1 MSSSDSE
8 FSYDAELVAL
18 KRRIRFWQR
27 YLRYVESGMLDLD
40 ERVESY
46 IDCVD
51 RTVQFLA
58 HLSSRSHIESL
69 KSPSAVA
76 EGDSD
81 EDDDDDTDE
90 ESPRRPKPRQV
101 RHCGFIMKTTRKR
114 ARRL

>member
-8 FSYDAELVAL
+8 FSYDTELVAL

-58 HLSSRSHIESL
+58 HLSSRSHSESL
-69 KSPSAVA
+69 KSTFAVA

-81 EDDDDDTDE
+81 DDDDADE
-90 ESPRRPKPRQV
+90 EIPRRPKPRQV
-101 RHCGFIMKTTRKR
+101 RHCGFIMKKTRKR

>member
-8 FSYDAELVAL
+8 FSYDAELVAV

-27 YLRYVESGMLDLD
+27 YLRYVESGMLHLD

-58 HLSSRSHIESL
+58 RLWSRSHSESL
-69 KSPSAVA
+69 KSTFAVA
-76 EGDSD
+76 KGDS
-81 EDDDDDTDE
+81 DDDDDTDE
-90 ESPRRPKPRQV
+90 ESPRRPKPPQV
-101 RHCGFIMKTTRKR
+101 RHCGFVMETTRKR

>member
-1 MSSSDSE
+1 
-8 FSYDAELVAL
+8 
-18 KRRIRFWQR
+18 
-27 YLRYVESGMLDLD
+27 MLDFD

-46 IDCVD
+46 IECVD

-69 KSPSAVA
+69 KSTFAVA

-81 EDDDDDTDE
+81 DDDDDDANE

-101 RHCGFIMKTTRKR
+101 RYCGFIMQRARKR

>member
-18 KRRIRFWQR
+18 KRRVRFWQR

-69 KSPSAVA
+69 KSTSVVVK
-76 EGDSD
+76 GDS
-81 EDDDDDTDE
+81 DDDDTNE

-101 RHCGFIMKTTRKR
+101 RYCGFIMQRARKR

>member
-18 KRRIRFWQR
+18 KRRVRFWQR

-69 KSPSAVA
+69 KSTSVVVK
-76 EGDSD
+76 GDS
-81 EDDDDDTDE
+81 DDDDTNE

-101 RHCGFIMKTTRKR
+101 RYCGFIMQRTRKR

>member
-8 FSYDAELVAL
+8 FSYDTELVAL

-58 HLSSRSHIESL
+58 HLSSRSHSESL
-69 KSPSAVA
+69 KSTFAVA
-76 EGDSD
+76 EGDS
-81 EDDDDDTDE
+81 DDDDTDE
-90 ESPRRPKPRQV
+90 ESPRRPKLRQV
-101 RHCGFIMKTTRKR
+101 RYCGSIMQRARNR
-114 ARRL
+114 ARRIN